1 MESFMSD
8 THGLPEDIDGPGR
21 YAIRIDGH
29 LDARWS
35 SRFEGLIITL
45 DEDGTTVLSG
55 PVADQAALHG
65 YLKIIRDL
73 GMPLI
78 SVSPVEPGL
87 AHL

>member
-8 THGLPEDIDGPGR
+8 THGLHEDVDGPGR

-45 DEDGTTVLSG
+45 TKMV
-55 PVADQAALHG
+55 
-65 YLKIIRDL
+65 RRFF
-73 GMPLI
+73 
-78 SVSPVEPGL
+78 PGL
-87 AHL
+87 SPIRLHCTDISKSSAILACR